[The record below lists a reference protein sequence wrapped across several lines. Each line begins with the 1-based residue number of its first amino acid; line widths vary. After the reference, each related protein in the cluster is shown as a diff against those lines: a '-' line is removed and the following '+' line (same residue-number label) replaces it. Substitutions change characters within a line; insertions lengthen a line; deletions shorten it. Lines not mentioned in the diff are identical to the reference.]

1 MAERLEA
8 YSDFEDCGYYI
19 VGTGKLFLSQG
30 KKLKNIYP
38 LIYSTQNLIY
48 SQYTAQ
54 KGKAGRREVENFN
67 ENLSENLANLY
78 EFLRDGTYI
87 PGKYR
92 KKIIYEPKERVIM
105 IAPFYPD
112 RIIHHC
118 IINVL
123 GPHWVHLFIANTY
136 ACIKGRGIDKC
147 INDVNKALMSDRKNT
162 QYCLKT
168 DIKKFYDNVDHEAL
182 KSIIRLTIADE
193 RLLVLIDTIIDSN
206 GQKKGLV
213 IGSFTSQY
221 FANLYLTPFDHW
233 VKEGLS
239 AIVMDKFGV
248 TFYYFRYMDDMVVLC
263 SDKEALHFIL
273 DMMGLYLGAEL
284 KVEFKHNWQIFK
296 VDDRCIDYVG
306 VKQSHYGILLRKS
319 ILLRFYKKL
328 EKTQKKYIIK
338 DENDIKHLFPSEY
351 GWIIKCS
358 DKHKQFIFNK
368 CYNNGK
374 DKHFNDGSVVE
385 DKAAGNRRL
394 EQRTGNVPLQPQH

>member
-38 LIYSTQNLIY
+38 LIYATQNLIY

-78 EFLRDGTYI
+78 EILREGTYI

-92 KKIIYEPKERVIM
+92 KKIIYEPKERV
-105 IAPFYPD
+105 
-112 RIIHHC
+112 
-118 IINVL
+118 
-123 GPHWVHLFIANTY
+123 
-136 ACIKGRGIDKC
+136 IDKC